1 MASTNAQEVCSNAS
15 FPFTFY
21 NVNRS
26 VETGVFNDDGL
37 CIFPTANCGSDVA
50 IQDCCQALPELT
62 ITGSN
67 YMFIAF
73 AFILIPIVY
82 AKYLAKTPEERDAD
96 KHNRIPDW
104 VKRIPSRLF
113 QKLFTYGLPVY
124 ITAQVMVPIY
134 MRQSLQERLDVS
146 SRNTLIA
153 AEAFIVPYSAIFQFI
168 EDIVLVR
175 VNYALASGNKPLTNN
190 LVHAGMVG
198 SFATGFLAA
207 TLATILGVIPPVL
220 QGLTNP
226 GLSNDL
232 SLYPDCDFVTDGN
245 SNVLPYWLMKVW
257 ALPGTQVGMVLSGF
271 MFGALEL
278 DTLGWL
284 GGIALGMIPLI
295 WFTTVN
301 NSTNRL
307 LLLAGAEF
315 TSAWALP
322 ILAIVFI
329 CSPLGAELREHT
341 GFKLELSKLH
351 KSLLVTFLGGND
363 DIMTNDDSNE
373 NVELEP
379 ANSDKNYGTDKIDQE
394 EQLHGETETCGS
406 AEDQVTPTSSPPP
419 EPESTKDL
427 LKDGL
432 KIMAMDVAIQFCISL
447 SVYLALLKDAAIGYQ
462 LTALQSALPTYGI
475 AYALGM
481 GIVLKVVGPRYISS
495 KQYVIF
501 ATFARITVG
510 CAFLLVPLIVGAVI
524 PFRTNLAFDYG
535 GNACAYAKDSQC
547 LPFFTK
553 IFGPNGKGGDF
564 TLPFTFDVFA
574 MGASVEA
581 VFFIL
586 RAALLA
592 CVDLDFM
599 LWSTAGAVLVYI
611 PAIIVAVLVPPFGS
625 QAIAFFVA
633 MYIPQVV
640 LIVLFSVRLEVLI
653 RRKLKGVKGSW
664 SRRLSVSRSTQFV
677 TGGQL

>member
-1 MASTNAQEVCSNAS
+1 MTSTDAQEVCSNLS

-21 NVNRS
+21 NVNGS

-62 ITGSN
+62 NTGSN

-73 AFILIPIVY
+73 AFILIPIMY
-82 AKYLAKTPEERDAD
+82 TRYLAKTPEEREAD
-96 KHNRIPDW
+96 RNNRVPNW
-104 VKRIPSRLF
+104 VKQIPFRLF
-113 QKLFTYGLPVY
+113 HKLFPYGLNVY
-124 ITAQVMVPIY
+124 VTAQVMVPIY
-134 MRQSLQERLDVS
+134 MRQSLQEKLDVS

-245 SNVLPYWLMKVW
+245 SNVLPYWLMEVW
-257 ALPGTQVGMVLSGF
+257 AIPGTQVGMVLSGF
-271 MFGALEL
+271 LFGALEL

-284 GGIALGMIPLI
+284 GAIALGMIPLI

-351 KSLLVTFLGGND
+351 KSLLDTFLRSND
-363 DIMTNDDSNE
+363 DIMTNDDGDE

-379 ANSDKNYGTDKIDQE
+379 ANRDKNYGTDNIDQE
-394 EQLHGETETCGS
+394 EQLHKETETCGS
-406 AEDQVTPTSSPPP
+406 TEDQVAPTSSPPP

-447 SVYLALLKDAAIGYQ
+447 SVYLALLKDAATGYQ

-481 GIVLKVVGPRYISS
+481 GIVLK
-495 KQYVIF
+495 
-501 ATFARITVG
+501 
-510 CAFLLVPLIVGAVI
+510 IVGSEIHFPQTVCNLCHICTHYCGVA
-524 PFRTNLAFDYG
+524 PFCWCRSLWVLSFPFEPTWHSTTEATRAPMPKTRSAYPFLRTSLDRMVREGTTPFPLHLM
-535 GNACAYAKDSQC
+535 CSQWGHRPRLC
-547 LPFFTK
+547 FSFCVQPYSRVWTWTLC
-553 IFGPNGKGGDF
+553 FGVRQGRSS
-564 TLPFTFDVFA
+564 FTF
-574 MGASVEA
+574 
-581 VFFIL
+581 L
-586 RAALLA
+586 RLLWPY
-592 CVDLDFM
+592 L
-599 LWSTAGAVLVYI
+599 
-611 PAIIVAVLVPPFGS
+611 
-625 QAIAFFVA
+625 
-633 MYIPQVV
+633 
-640 LIVLFSVRLEVLI
+640 
-653 RRKLKGVKGSW
+653 
-664 SRRLSVSRSTQFV
+664 SRRSVARRLPSLWPCTFRKSF
-677 TGGQL
+677 

>member
-1 MASTNAQEVCSNAS
+1 MTSTDASVCSNAS

-21 NVNRS
+21 NADGG
-26 VETGVFNDDGL
+26 VETGVLNSDGL
-37 CIFPTANCGSDVA
+37 CIFPTANCGNNVA
-50 IQDCCQALPELT
+50 VQDCCQALPELT
-62 ITGSN
+62 NTGSN

-73 AFILIPIVY
+73 AFILIPIAYV
-82 AKYLAKTPEERDAD
+82 KYLAKTPEEREAD
-96 KHNRIPDW
+96 RDKRVPKWVEQIPLRI
-104 VKRIPSRLF
+104 VR
-113 QKLFTYGLPVY
+113 KLFTYGLPVY

-134 MRQSLQERLDVS
+134 MRQSLQANLNVA

-153 AEAFIVPYSAIFQFI
+153 AEAFIVPYAAIFQFI

-175 VNYALASGNKPLTNN
+175 VNYALSSGDKPLTNN
-190 LVHAGMVG
+190 LVHAGIVG
-198 SFATGFLAA
+198 SFVTGLLAA
-207 TLATILGVIPPVL
+207 VVATILGAIPPVL

-226 GLSNDL
+226 GLANDEA
-232 SLYPDCDFVTDGN
+232 LYPDCAFVTEN
-245 SNVLPYWLMKVW
+245 NQNVLSYWMVEVW
-257 ALPGTQVGMVLSGF
+257 AIPGTQVGMVLSGF
-271 MFGALEL
+271 LFGALEL

-284 GGIALGMIPLI
+284 GAIAIGMVPLV

-301 NSTNRL
+301 GSTNRL

-322 ILAIVFI
+322 VLAIAYI

-341 GFKLELSKLH
+341 GVKLELSELR
-351 KSLLVTFLGGND
+351 KSLFVTLLGGSDSTPQND
-363 DIMTNDDSNE
+363 GCNE
-373 NVELEP
+373 NVELEG
-379 ANSDKNYGTDKIDQE
+379 ANNEVYCGTQDDDNCNQD
-394 EQLHGETETCGS
+394 EQPPPQDAAGS
-406 AEDQVTPTSSPPP
+406 AYESSPPP
-419 EPESTKDL
+419 EPESTNDL

-447 SVYLALLKDAAIGYQ
+447 SVYLALLKDAAVGYQ

-481 GIVLKVVGPRYISS
+481 GIVLKIAGPRFIAS
-495 KQYVIF
+495 KKFATF

-510 CAFLLVPLIVGAVI
+510 CAILLVPLIIGAVI

-547 LPFFTK
+547 LPFFTN
-553 IFGPNGKGGDF
+553 IFGPNGTGGEY
-564 TLPFTFDVFA
+564 TLPFTFDAFA
-574 MGASVEA
+574 LGASAEA
-581 VFFIL
+581 VFFVL
-586 RAALLA
+586 RASLLA

-611 PAIIVAVLVPPFGS
+611 PVIIVAVLVPPFGS

-640 LIVLFSVRLEVLI
+640 LIVLFVVRLEMLI
-653 RRKLKGVKGSW
+653 RRMLKGKRGAW
-664 SRRLSVSRSTQFV
+664 NRRLSVSTSTRFV
-677 TGGQL
+677 TGGQV